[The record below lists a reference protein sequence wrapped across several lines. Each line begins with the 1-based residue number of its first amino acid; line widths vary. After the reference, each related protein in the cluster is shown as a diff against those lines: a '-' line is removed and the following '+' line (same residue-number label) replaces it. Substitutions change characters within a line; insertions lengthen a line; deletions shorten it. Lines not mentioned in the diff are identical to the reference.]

1 MLLSHQ
7 AAWLVSRPR
16 KCTPARAGARTG
28 DLQQPSEAAARCT
41 KLLAGTSVFVVG
53 DNSKANA
60 ALASSLAAL
69 LGYAPLHTAELL
81 QQLTGQT
88 FQQIEESEGADS
100 AALAEAQIL
109 EQTCTLGRVVVS
121 TVGGGTSRGPA
132 SGRCSRSI

>member
-16 KCTPARAGARTG
+16 TCTPARAGARTG

-69 LGYAPLHTAELL
+69 LARFPPIPASQRRFAPLSTSAPALRRNLAQKGRQLL
-81 QQLTGQT
+81 MRLQVVRPLHQKPPTKVQMAKAWT
-88 FQQIEESEGADS
+88 P
-100 AALAEAQIL
+100 
-109 EQTCTLGRVVVS
+109 TL
-121 TVGGGTSRGPA
+121 
-132 SGRCSRSI
+132 RCKQ